1 MLLSDV
7 SVRRPVFAAVISLIL
22 VIVGIMAGS
31 SMSMREYPDVQR
43 PVVSI
48 DTRYRGAASDIV
60 ERRVTQLIEDQVAGI
75 SGIDKIS
82 SVSFDERSSVTLE
95 FNPNRDV
102 DGAANDV
109 RDRVS
114 RILGN
119 LPEEADP
126 PEVSKR
132 DSSSSTTMWID
143 FGSDERSIMELNDY
157 AERYIV
163 DALSIV
169 DGVATVRVSGERRK
183 AMRIWVD
190 PKRLAARGLTVS
202 DVEDA
207 LRRENVQ
214 IPSGRLESS
223 AREFTLRTDTGLVT
237 PDDFRQIVLTRG
249 ADDYLVRLGEVA
261 DVEIAPEDTRSF
273 SRTNGRDGMSLGIIP
288 QSEANILQ
296 VNNDVRK
303 RVAEMQSTLPPDI
316 TMSVTVDNARFIA
329 ASLQEVAKALGLAL
343 LLVFVVIYC
352 FIGTIRATIIPAVT
366 IPISIIASLIVMAA
380 MGFSIN
386 TLTLLGFVLAIG
398 LVVDD
403 AIVVLENIVRR
414 IEKKEPVL
422 LAATNGSR
430 EIGFAVIAT
439 TLVLIAVIVPVSFMP
454 GNVGRIFG
462 EFGISLSAAVAFSSL
477 IALTL
482 VPMLS
487 SKLFAT
493 GLHRG
498 RVTYAIDGLF
508 QRLAS
513 MYERMLRTVMRFP
526 VTVIVIALT
535 IFGGSLSLLGKLP
548 VEYMPR
554 EDRAFTMVMLTAPD
568 GASLDYTDRYVS
580 QVEDIMMAEV
590 DAGNAVRIMARSGS
604 FRAGSDVNTA
614 MIMAPLENWENRE
627 KSADEIVQG
636 WNQELRKLPGVSV
649 YAFAPGSWSIGQS
662 SRPLQIVIG
671 GTDYAELARWRDIV
685 IEEAEKIPGLSN
697 LQSDYNERKPKID
710 VAIDRDR
717 AADLGVSLVTVG
729 RTLESILGSRV
740 VTTYIEGGE
749 EYRVILQGAD
759 ERRQTP
765 SDLDTIYVRSDRGS
779 QLIPLSNLVK
789 LKETAGPVDLRRFD
803 RLRSITIS
811 ASLNGKYSLG
821 EAVSDIENIIR
832 TNLPDAAQI
841 NYDGETR
848 DFKRTG
854 SSVYWTFLL
863 SLVIAYLVLAAQFE
877 SFKHPFIIMTTVPLA
892 VAGAIFG
899 LYVFDS
905 TVNIFSQI
913 GAIMLIGLAAK
924 NGILIVEFANQL
936 RDRGL
941 EFGEAILES
950 AVTRLRPV
958 LMTSLCTAFGAVP
971 LVVATGAGAL
981 ARQSIGAVVF
991 FGVTFSMVLTLVV
1004 VPVVYTLVARKS
1016 HSPEYVGQLIDK
1028 LKARQAGAANPEPS
1042 GPLPAKQ

>member
-1 MLLSDV
+1 MLISDV

-22 VIVGIMAGS
+22 VIIGTMAA
-31 SMSMREYPDVQR
+31 MTMPMREYPDVQR
-43 PVVSI
+43 PIVSI
-48 DTRYRGAASDIV
+48 DTSYRGAASDIV
-60 ERRVTQLIEDQVAGI
+60 ERRVTQIIEDQVAGI
-75 SGIDKIS
+75 SGIEKIS
-82 SVSFDERSSVTLE
+82 SVSFDERSSITLE
-95 FNPNRDV
+95 FGPDRDI

-114 RILGN
+114 RILNN
-119 LPEEADP
+119 LPEESDP

-143 FGSDERSIMELNDY
+143 FASTTRSIMDLNDY
-157 AERYIV
+157 ADRYVV
-163 DALSIV
+163 DALSVV
-169 DGVATVRVSGERRK
+169 DGVASVRMGGTRRK
-183 AMRIWVD
+183 SMRIWVD
-190 PKRLAARGLTVS
+190 PKRLAARGLTVG
-202 DVEDA
+202 DIEDA

-223 AREFTLRTDTGLVT
+223 SREFTLRTDTGLLS

-273 SRTNGRDGMSLGIIP
+273 SRSNGIAGMSLGIIP

-296 VNNDVRK
+296 VNRDVAR
-303 RVAEMQSTLPPDI
+303 RIEELQSTLPDDI
-316 TMSVTVDNARFIA
+316 SMRINVDNSKFIA
-329 ASLQEVAKALGLAL
+329 ASLQEVGKALGLAL
-343 LLVFVVIYC
+343 LLVFVVIYL
-352 FIGTIRATIIPAVT
+352 FIGTIRATIIPAIT
-366 IPISIIASLIVMAA
+366 IPISIIASFIVMAW

-422 LAATNGSR
+422 LAATEGSR

-439 TLVLIAVIVPVSFMP
+439 TLVLIAVILPVSFMP

-462 EFGISLSAAVAFSSL
+462 EFGISLAAAVAFSSL

-482 VPMLS
+482 VPMMS

-498 RVTYAIDGLF
+498 RVTHAIDALF
-508 QRLAS
+508 RSLAS
-513 MYERMLRTVMRFP
+513 GYDRLLRVVMRHP
-526 VTVIVIALT
+526 VIVIVTALGV
-535 IFGGSLSLLGKLP
+535 FGGSLTLLGKLP
-548 VEYMPR
+548 SEYMPR
-554 EDRAFTMVMLTAPD
+554 EDRAFTMVMVTAPD
-568 GASLDYTDRYVS
+568 GASLEYTDKYVQQIEEIMS
-580 QVEDIMMAEV
+580 KDVE
-590 DAGNAVRIMARSGS
+590 AGDVLRVMARSGS
-604 FRAGSDVNTA
+604 WRSGSDVNTA
-614 MIMAPLENWENRE
+614 MVLAPLEVWDKRDRSANAITQNWNR
-627 KSADEIVQG
+627 Q
-636 WNQELRKLPGVSV
+636 LRALPGVSA

-710 VAIDRDR
+710 VSIDRDR
-717 AADLGVSLVTVG
+717 AADLGVSLSSVG

-740 VTTYIEGGE
+740 VTTYIERGE

-765 SDLDTIYVRSDRGS
+765 SDLDSIYVRSDRSG

-789 LKETAGPVDLRRFD
+789 LTETAGPVDLRRFD

-811 ASLNGKYSLG
+811 ASLGPGYSLG
-821 EAVSDIENIIR
+821 EAVADLENIIR
-832 TNLPDAAQI
+832 TELPEAAQI

-848 DFKRTG
+848 DLKTTG
-854 SSVYWTFLL
+854 NSVYWTFLL

-892 VAGAIFG
+892 IAGALFG
-899 LYVFDS
+899 LTVFGS
-905 TVNIFSQI
+905 TINVFSQI

-936 RDRGL
+936 RDRGV
-941 EFGEAILES
+941 EFGEAIIES
-950 AVTRLRPV
+950 ATTRLRPV
-958 LMTSLCTAFGAVP
+958 LMTSMCTAFGAVP
-971 LVVATGAGAL
+971 LVLATGAGAL
-981 ARQSIGAVVF
+981 SRQSIGAVVF
-991 FGVTFSMVLTLVV
+991 FGVTFSMVLTLIV
-1004 VPVVYTLVARKS
+1004 VPVVYTLIARKS
-1016 HSPEYVGQLIDK
+1016 HSPEYIGHMIDK
-1028 LKARQAGAANPEPS
+1028 MTASRDKNEAPDSQ
-1042 GPLPAKQ
+1042 PAT

>member
-22 VIVGIMAGS
+22 VIVGSMAATT
-31 SMSMREYPDVQR
+31 MPMREYPDVQR
-43 PVVSI
+43 PVVSV

-60 ERRVTQLIEDQVAGI
+60 ERRVTQIIEDQVAGI
-75 SGIDKIS
+75 SGIEKIS
-82 SVSFDERSSVTLE
+82 SVSFDERSSITLE
-95 FNPNRDV
+95 FGPDRDI

-114 RILGN
+114 RILNN
-119 LPEEADP
+119 LPEESDP

-132 DSSSSTTMWID
+132 DSSSATTMWID
-143 FGSDERSIMELNDY
+143 FSSDSRSIMELNDY
-157 AERYIV
+157 AERYVV

-190 PKRLAARGLTVS
+190 PKRLAARGLTVG
-202 DVEDA
+202 DIEDA

-223 AREFTLRTDTGLVT
+223 AREFTLRTDTGLLS
-237 PDDFRQIVLTRG
+237 PDDFRRIVLARG
-249 ADDYLVRLGEVA
+249 SDNYLVRLGEVA
-261 DVEIAPEDTRSF
+261 DVEIAPENTRSF
-273 SRTNGRDGMSLGIIP
+273 SRTDGLDGMSLGIIP
-288 QSEANILQ
+288 QAEANILK
-296 VNNDVRK
+296 VNSDVR
-303 RVAEMQSTLPPDI
+303 RRIDELRSSLPDDISMQI
-316 TMSVTVDNARFIA
+316 NIDNALFIA
-329 ASLQEVAKALGLAL
+329 ASLKEVAKALGLAL
-343 LLVFVVIYC
+343 LLVFVVIYF
-352 FIGTIRATIIPAVT
+352 FIGTVRATVIPAIT
-366 IPISIIASLIVMAA
+366 IPISITASFIVMAA

-422 LAATNGSR
+422 LAATNGAR

-439 TLVLIAVIVPVSFMP
+439 TLVLIAVILPVSFMP

-462 EFGISLSAAVAFSSL
+462 EFGISLAAAVAFSSL

-498 RVTYAIDGLF
+498 RLTRAVDRFFRY
-508 QRLAS
+508 LAS
-513 MYERMLRTVMRFP
+513 VYERGLRRVVKHP
-526 VTVIVIALT
+526 VLVIASALAV
-535 IFGGSLSLLGKLP
+535 FGGSLTLLGKLP

-554 EDRAFTMVMLTAPD
+554 EDRAFTMVNLTAPD
-568 GASLDYTDRYVS
+568 GASLEYTEKYVG
-580 QVEDIMMAEV
+580 QVESIMMREV
-590 DAGNAVRIMARSGS
+590 EAGNALRVAARSGS
-604 FRAGSDVNTA
+604 WRAGGDVNTA
-614 MIMAPLENWENRE
+614 MVFAPLEVWENRE
-627 KSADEIVQG
+627 KSAQAIVDG
-636 WNQELRKLPGVSV
+636 WNRELRALPGVSAF
-649 YAFAPGSWSIGQS
+649 AFAPGSWSIGQS
-662 SRPLQIVIG
+662 NRPLQVVIG
-671 GTDYAELARWRDIV
+671 GTDYDELASWRGILV
-685 IEEAEKIPGLSN
+685 EEAEKIPGLSN
-697 LQSDYNERKPKID
+697 IQSDYNERKPKID
-710 VAIDRDR
+710 VTIDRDR
-717 AADLGVSLVTVG
+717 AADLGVSLASVG

-740 VTTYIEGGE
+740 VTTYIENGE

-765 SDLDTIYVRSDRGS
+765 SDLDTIYVRSDRSG
-779 QLIPLSNLVK
+779 QLIPLSNLVR
-789 LKETAGPVDLRRFD
+789 LTEVAGPVDLRRFD

-811 ASLNGKYSLG
+811 ASLSGDYSLG
-821 EAVSDIENIIR
+821 EAIDDIEAIAG
-832 TNLPDAAQI
+832 TALPQAAQI
-841 NYDGETR
+841 NYDGESR

-854 SSVYWTFLL
+854 NAVYWTFLL

-892 VAGAIFG
+892 VSGALLGLKIFDASIN
-899 LYVFDS
+899 V
-905 TVNIFSQI
+905 FSQI

-936 RDRGL
+936 RDRGT
-941 EFGEAILES
+941 EFREAVIES

-971 LVVATGAGAL
+971 LVVASGAGAL
-981 ARQSIGAVVF
+981 SRQAIGAVVF
-991 FGVTFSMVLTLVV
+991 FGVTFSMVLTLIV
-1004 VPVVYTLVARKS
+1004 VPVVYTLVARNS
-1016 HSPEYVGQLIDK
+1016 HSPEYVGQIIDK
-1028 LKARQAGAANPEPS
+1028 LMARQRRRDAGGDREEP
-1042 GPLPAKQ
+1042 ATV